1 MSKERREIVA
11 ALGEAGRQGRE
22 TALAT
27 VVDVRGS
34 AYRRPG
40 ARMLVVEGGPTAGNV
55 SGGCLEADVRER
67 AKKVMATGEPELVVY
82 DTTSDADLVW
92 GLGLGCNGVVR
103 VFVERVTPEDARAI
117 DEREGISATVVTGPH
132 AGSRL
137 TLSASGESSTD
148 ISDDAFAAA
157 VLDAARAFSEQRRAT
172 TQPVGDAEVFF
183 EATRPSL
190 ELTVLGAGY
199 DAMPVVAFAKDLGW
213 RVTVGDPRPAFATG
227 ERFPSA
233 DRVVVMRPEEAAA
246 HVPDGS
252 YVVIMTHN
260 FAHDGAILAS
270 LAGSNPVY
278 VGILGPAARTEKL
291 LTGLK
296 EEGVALG
303 DLVTRIHAPIGL
315 DIGAETPEQIALAIV
330 AEIQAASAGHVGG
343 RLKDRPGPI
352 HY

>member
-1 MSKERREIVA
+1 MSKELTEIVT
-11 ALGEAGRQGRE
+11 ALGEASRRGDRA
-22 TALAT
+22 ALAT

-40 ARMLVVEGGPTAGNV
+40 ARMLVVEDGPTAGNV

-67 AKKVMATGEPELVVY
+67 AKRVIETGEPELLVY

-103 VFVERVTPEDARAI
+103 VFVERVTPEDRCAVEERAAV
-117 DEREGISATVVTGPH
+117 SAMVVTGAH

-137 TLSASGESSTD
+137 SLSAAGESSTD
-148 ISDDAFAAA
+148 ILDESFAAS
-157 VLDAARAFSEQRRAT
+157 VLDAARSFSERGRASI
-172 TQPVGDAEVFF
+172 QPVGDAEVFF
-183 EATRPSL
+183 EAVRPPL
-190 ELTVLGAGY
+190 ELAVFGAGY
-199 DAMPVVAFAKDLGW
+199 DAMPVARFAKDLGW
-213 RVTVGDPRPAFATG
+213 RVTVADPRSAFATE

-233 DRVVVMRPEEAAA
+233 DRVVVTRPEEAAA
-246 HVPDGS
+246 HVSDGS

-270 LAGSNPVY
+270 LVGSNPAY
-278 VGILGPAARTEKL
+278 VGILGPAARTAKL
-291 LTGLK
+291 MAGLDA
-296 EEGVALG
+296 EGISLG
-303 DLVTRIHAPIGL
+303 DLTARIHAPIGL

-330 AEIQAASAGHVGG
+330 AEIQAASAGHAGG